1 MNILVVD
8 DNESLTKLLQRYLKL
23 KEYECTIANDGRTA
37 LSILNEKKFDS
48 ILLDLAMPEFS
59 GIDFIKELTKKGK
72 IAENKIVV
80 LTASTITQKEEDDI
94 LNKGV
99 RGLLRKPIKLESLME
114 ILAN

>member
-1 MNILVVD
+1 MNILVID

-23 KEYECTIANDGRTA
+23 KEHECTIVNDGRTA

-48 ILLDLAMPEFS
+48 ILLDLAMPDFS
-59 GIDFIKELTKKGK
+59 GIDFINELTKKGK
-72 IAENKIVV
+72 ITENKIVV
-80 LTASTITQKEEDDI
+80 LTASSITLQEEEDI